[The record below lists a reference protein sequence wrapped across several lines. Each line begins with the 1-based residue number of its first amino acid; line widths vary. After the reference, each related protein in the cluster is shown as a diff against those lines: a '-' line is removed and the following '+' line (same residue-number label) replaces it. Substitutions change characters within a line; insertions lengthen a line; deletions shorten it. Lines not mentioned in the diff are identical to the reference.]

1 MGLGFRLS
9 AGFFGIG
16 GGFRI
21 VPALIAATAMPFA
34 YAVGTSLVVVTALGL
49 TTAIAM
55 RLVRIGAGPV
65 TGFDVAYSM
74 ARSVC
79 VARRWPRGRAI
90 KTASA
95 PVVQRCHPAEGCAR
109 ASDAASSRPGLHPRR
124 AFHPASRH
132 LHKRRSAER
141 RP

>member
-1 MGLGFRLS
+1 M
-9 AGFFGIG
+9 
-16 GGFRI
+16 
-21 VPALIAATAMPFA
+21 
-34 YAVGTSLVVVTALGL
+34 SLRQVRKPHMKKIDVT
-49 TTAIAM
+49 TTIAM

-65 TGFDVAYSM
+65 AGFDVAYSM

-141 RP
+141 SEEHTSELQSLMRNSY